1 MKRAL
6 LTITDVIGS
15 LELMAEVEEAP
26 AQTVSDIK
34 LALGQLRAA
43 RTSLVKVFKALREL
57 RPLKEEEETSI
68 ESAIN

>member
-15 LELMAEVEEAP
+15 LELMVEVEEVP

-43 RTSLVKVFKALREL
+43 RTSLTKVFKALREM
-57 RPLKEEEETSI
+57 RPHKEEEETSI
-68 ESAIN
+68 ESSIN